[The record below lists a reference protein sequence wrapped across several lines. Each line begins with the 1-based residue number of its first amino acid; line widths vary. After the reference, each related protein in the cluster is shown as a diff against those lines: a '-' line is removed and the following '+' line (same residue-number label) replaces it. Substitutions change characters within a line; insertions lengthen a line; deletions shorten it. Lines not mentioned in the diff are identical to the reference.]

1 MDGFLNL
8 SQPHPLRN
16 RKAHFSN
23 HLASVFTDDRRRDDF
38 VGSLFTMDLAEP
50 SVLALGLSSIVVFD
64 R

>member
-16 RKAHFSN
+16 RKTHLSN
-23 HLASVFTDDRRRDDF
+23 HLTSIFTDDRRGDDF
-38 VGSLFTMDLAEP
+38 VGSLFAVNLAET